1 MTAINVEQIS
11 SLEEYSIERRII
23 LLGSLQFELKGL
35 EKLQTKLQRVAKM
48 EEVERI
54 VEKHGAEMQK
64 KAVNNASKF
73 RGHYEG
79 RGKNKHFVK
88 PTGATKR
95 SISVNSSKIDRFK
108 YRVAPGT
115 AYAAYVELGTRKM
128 SAQPFIKP
136 AFDEQKKLFKDDL
149 ERLVK

>member
-1 MTAINVEQIS
+1 MADV
-11 SLEEYSIERRII
+11 R
-23 LLGSLQFELKGL
+23 FELKGL
-35 EKLQTKLQRVAKM
+35 EKLQKKLQKVSKM

-54 VEKHGAEMQK
+54 IEKHGTEMQR
-64 KAVNNASKF
+64 KAIINASKF

-95 SISVNSSKIDRFK
+95 SISVNSSKVGRFK
-108 YRVAPGT
+108 YKVAPGT
-115 AYAAYVELGTRKM
+115 NYAAYVELGTRKM

>member
-1 MTAINVEQIS
+1 MADV
-11 SLEEYSIERRII
+11 R
-23 LLGSLQFELKGL
+23 FELKGL
-35 EKLQTKLQRVAKM
+35 EKLQKKLQKVAKM
-48 EEVERI
+48 EEMERI
-54 VEKHGAEMQK
+54 IEKHGAEMQR
-64 KAVNNASKF
+64 KAIINASKF

-95 SISVNSSKIDRFK
+95 SISVNSSKVGRFK
-108 YRVAPGT
+108 YKVAPGT
-115 AYAAYVELGTRKM
+115 SYAAYVELGTRKM

-136 AFDEQKKLFKDDL
+136 AFDNQKEEFKKDL

>member
-1 MTAINVEQIS
+1 M
-11 SLEEYSIERRII
+11 I
-23 LLGSLQFELKGL
+23 LLADVRFELKGL
-35 EKLQTKLQRVAKM
+35 EKLQKKLQKVAKM
-48 EEVERI
+48 EEMERI
-54 VEKHGAEMQK
+54 IEKHGTEMQR
-64 KAVNNASKF
+64 KAIINASKF

-115 AYAAYVELGTRKM
+115 DYAVYVELGTRKM

-136 AFDEQKKLFKDDL
+136 AFDNQKQEFKKDL

>member
-1 MTAINVEQIS
+1 M
-11 SLEEYSIERRII
+11 
-23 LLGSLQFELKGL
+23 QFELKGL
-35 EKLQTKLQRVAKM
+35 EKLQKKLQKVAKM

-54 VEKHGAEMQK
+54 VEKHGTEMQK

-79 RGKNKHFVK
+79 RGKNRHFVK

-95 SISVNSSKIDRFK
+95 SISVNSSKIDRFR

-136 AFDEQKKLFKDDL
+136 AFDEQKKLFKNDL

>member
-1 MTAINVEQIS
+1 M
-11 SLEEYSIERRII
+11 
-23 LLGSLQFELKGL
+23 GSLQFELKGL

-64 KAVNNASKF
+64 KAVTNASKF

-95 SISVNSSKIDRFK
+95 SISVNSSKIDRFR

-136 AFDEQKKLFKDDL
+136 AFDEQKKLFKNDL

>member
-1 MTAINVEQIS
+1 M
-11 SLEEYSIERRII
+11 
-23 LLGSLQFELKGL
+23 GSLQFELKGL

-95 SISVNSSKIDRFK
+95 SISVNSSKIDRFR

-115 AYAAYVELGTRKM
+115 EYAIYVELGTRKM

-136 AFDEQKKLFKDDL
+136 AFDEQKKLFKNDL

>member
-1 MTAINVEQIS
+1 MADV
-11 SLEEYSIERRII
+11 R
-23 LLGSLQFELKGL
+23 FELKGL

-54 VEKHGAEMQK
+54 VEKHGTAMQK

-115 AYAAYVELGTRKM
+115 DYAAYVELGTRKM

-136 AFDEQKKLFKDDL
+136 AFDEQKKLFKNDL

>member
-1 MTAINVEQIS
+1 MADV
-11 SLEEYSIERRII
+11 R
-23 LLGSLQFELKGL
+23 FELKGV
-35 EKLQTKLQRVAKM
+35 EKLQKKLQKVAKL
-48 EEVERI
+48 EEMERI
-54 VEKHGAEMQK
+54 IEKHGTEMQR
-64 KAVNNASKF
+64 KAIINASKF

-95 SISVNSSKIDRFK
+95 SISVNSSKVGRFK
-108 YRVAPGT
+108 YKVAPGT
-115 AYAAYVELGTRKM
+115 SYAAYVELGTRKM

>member
-1 MTAINVEQIS
+1 MADV
-11 SLEEYSIERRII
+11 R
-23 LLGSLQFELKGL
+23 FELKGL
-35 EKLQTKLQRVAKM
+35 EKLQKKLQKVAKM
-48 EEVERI
+48 EEMERI
-54 VEKHGAEMQK
+54 IEKNGTEMQR
-64 KAVNNASKF
+64 KAINNASKF

-95 SISVNSSKIDRFK
+95 SISVNSSKVGRFK
-108 YRVAPGT
+108 YKVAPGT
-115 AYAAYVELGTRKM
+115 NYAAYVELGTRKM

-136 AFDEQKKLFKDDL
+136 AFDNQKEEFKKDL

>member
-1 MTAINVEQIS
+1 MSIN
-11 SLEEYSIERRII
+11 
-23 LLGSLQFELKGL
+23 FEFRGL
-35 EKLQTKLQRVAKM
+35 DKLQQKLKTVAKM
-48 EEVERI
+48 QEVEQL

-64 KAVNNASKF
+64 KAVKNAERF

-79 RGKNKHFVK
+79 RGSKKHFVK

-95 SISVNSSKIDRFK
+95 SISVNSSKLDRFK

-115 AYAAYVELGTRKM
+115 EYAVYVELGTRKM
-128 SAQPFIKP
+128 RAQPFIKP
-136 AFDEQKKLFKDDL
+136 AFDQQKELFKRDL

>member
-1 MTAINVEQIS
+1 MADV
-11 SLEEYSIERRII
+11 R
-23 LLGSLQFELKGL
+23 FELKGL
-35 EKLQTKLQRVAKM
+35 EKLQKKLQKVAKM
-48 EEVERI
+48 EEMERI
-54 VEKHGAEMQK
+54 IEKHGAEMQR
-64 KAVNNASKF
+64 KAIINASKF

-95 SISVNSSKIDRFK
+95 SISVNSSKVGRFK
-108 YRVAPGT
+108 YKVAPGT
-115 AYAAYVELGTRKM
+115 NYAAYVELGTRKM

-136 AFDEQKKLFKDDL
+136 AFDEQKVQFKNDL

>member
-1 MTAINVEQIS
+1 MS
-11 SLEEYSIERRII
+11 SLR
-23 LLGSLQFELKGL
+23 FELKGL
-35 EKLQTKLQRVAKM
+35 DKLQAKLQRTAKM
-48 EEVERI
+48 EEVEHI
-54 VEKHGAEMQK
+54 VEKHGEAMQK
-64 KAVNNASKF
+64 KAVNNASRF

-79 RGKNKHFVK
+79 RGKNRRFVR

-95 SISVNSSKIDRFK
+95 SISVNSGKIDRFK

-115 AYAAYVELGTRKM
+115 DYAAYVELGTRKM

-136 AFDEQKKLFKDDL
+136 AFDDQKRLFKNDL

>member
-1 MTAINVEQIS
+1 MS
-11 SLEEYSIERRII
+11 
-23 LLGSLQFELKGL
+23 SLQFELKGL
-35 EKLQTKLQRVAKM
+35 EKLQSKLQRVAKM
-48 EEVERI
+48 EEVEHI
-54 VEKHGAEMQK
+54 VEKHGTEMQK
-64 KAVNNASKF
+64 KAVNNASRF

-95 SISVNSSKIDRFK
+95 SISVNSGKVDRFK

-115 AYAAYVELGTRKM
+115 DYAAYVELGTRKM

-136 AFDEQKKLFKDDL
+136 AFDEQKKLFKNDL

>member
-1 MTAINVEQIS
+1 MADV
-11 SLEEYSIERRII
+11 R
-23 LLGSLQFELKGL
+23 FELKGL
-35 EKLQTKLQRVAKM
+35 EKLQKKLQKVAKM
-48 EEVERI
+48 EEMERI
-54 VEKHGAEMQK
+54 IEKHGAEMQR
-64 KAVNNASKF
+64 KAIINASKF

-95 SISVNSSKIDRFK
+95 SISVNSSKVGRFK
-108 YRVAPGT
+108 YKVAPGT
-115 AYAAYVELGTRKM
+115 SYAAYVELGTRKM

-136 AFDEQKKLFKDDL
+136 AFDEQKKLFKNDL

>member
-1 MTAINVEQIS
+1 M
-11 SLEEYSIERRII
+11 
-23 LLGSLQFELKGL
+23 GSLRFELKGL
-35 EKLQTKLQRVAKM
+35 DKLQAKLQRVAKM

-54 VEKHGAEMQK
+54 VEKNGEAMQK
-64 KAVNNASKF
+64 KAVKNAQFK
-73 RGHYEG
+73 GHY
-79 RGKNKHFVK
+79 RGKKFIK
-88 PTGATKR
+88 PTGATKK

-115 AYAAYVELGTRKM
+115 DYAAYVELGTRKM

-136 AFDEQKKLFKDDL
+136 AFDDQKKLFKNDL

>member
-1 MTAINVEQIS
+1 MS
-11 SLEEYSIERRII
+11 SLR
-23 LLGSLQFELKGL
+23 FELKGL

-48 EEVERI
+48 EEVEHI
-54 VEKHGAEMQK
+54 VEKHGEAMQK
-64 KAVNNASKF
+64 KAVNNASRF

-79 RGKNKHFVK
+79 RGKNRRFVR

-95 SISVNSSKIDRFK
+95 SISVNSGKIDRFK

-115 AYAAYVELGTRKM
+115 DYAAYVELGTRKM

-136 AFDEQKKLFKDDL
+136 AFDDQKRLFKNDL

>member
-1 MTAINVEQIS
+1 MS
-11 SLEEYSIERRII
+11 SLR
-23 LLGSLQFELKGL
+23 FELKGL
-35 EKLQTKLQRVAKM
+35 EKLQKKLQKVAKL
-48 EEVERI
+48 EEMERI
-54 VEKHGAEMQK
+54 IEKHGTEMQR
-64 KAVNNASKF
+64 KAIINASKF

-95 SISVNSSKIDRFK
+95 SISVNSNKVGRFK
-108 YRVAPGT
+108 YKVAPGT

-136 AFDEQKKLFKDDL
+136 AFDDQKKLFKNDL
-149 ERLVK
+149 ERLFK

>member
-1 MTAINVEQIS
+1 M
-11 SLEEYSIERRII
+11 
-23 LLGSLQFELKGL
+23 QFELKGL

-54 VEKHGAEMQK
+54 VEKHGTEMQK

-95 SISVNSSKIDRFK
+95 SISVNSSKIDRFR

-115 AYAAYVELGTRKM
+115 DYAAYVELGTRKM

-136 AFDEQKKLFKDDL
+136 AFDEQKKLFKNDL

>member
-1 MTAINVEQIS
+1 M
-11 SLEEYSIERRII
+11 
-23 LLGSLQFELKGL
+23 GSLQFELKGL
-35 EKLQTKLQRVAKM
+35 EKLQAKLQRVAKM

-54 VEKHGAEMQK
+54 VEKHGVDMQK
-64 KAVNNASKF
+64 RAVTNASKF

-79 RGKNKHFVK
+79 RGKNRRFVK

-115 AYAAYVELGTRKM
+115 DYAAYVELGTRKM

-136 AFDEQKKLFKDDL
+136 AFDDQKRLFKNDL

>member
-1 MTAINVEQIS
+1 LADV
-11 SLEEYSIERRII
+11 R
-23 LLGSLQFELKGL
+23 FELKGL
-35 EKLQTKLQRVAKM
+35 EKLQKKLQKVAKM
-48 EEVERI
+48 EEMERI
-54 VEKHGAEMQK
+54 IEKHGAEMQR
-64 KAVNNASKF
+64 KAIINASKF

-95 SISVNSSKIDRFK
+95 SISVNSSKIDRFR

-136 AFDEQKKLFKDDL
+136 AFDEQKKLFKNDL

>member
-1 MTAINVEQIS
+1 M
-11 SLEEYSIERRII
+11 
-23 LLGSLQFELKGL
+23 GSLQFELKGL
-35 EKLQTKLQRVAKM
+35 EKLQAKLQRVAKM
-48 EEVERI
+48 EEVESI
-54 VEKHGAEMQK
+54 VEKHGVEMQK
-64 KAVNNASKF
+64 KAVNNASRF

-79 RGKNKHFVK
+79 RGKNRRFVR

-115 AYAAYVELGTRKM
+115 DYAAYVELGTRKM

-136 AFDEQKKLFKDDL
+136 AFDDQKRLFKKDL

>member
-1 MTAINVEQIS
+1 MS
-11 SLEEYSIERRII
+11 
-23 LLGSLQFELKGL
+23 SLQFELKGL
-35 EKLQTKLQRVAKM
+35 EKLQSKLQRVAKM

-54 VEKHGAEMQK
+54 VEKHGTAMQK

-95 SISVNSSKIDRFK
+95 SISVNSSKIDRFR

-136 AFDEQKKLFKDDL
+136 AFDEQKKLFKNDL

>member
-1 MTAINVEQIS
+1 MS
-11 SLEEYSIERRII
+11 
-23 LLGSLQFELKGL
+23 SLQFELKGL
-35 EKLQTKLQRVAKM
+35 EKLQSKLQRVAKM
-48 EEVERI
+48 EEVEHI
-54 VEKHGAEMQK
+54 VEKHGEAMQK
-64 KAVNNASKF
+64 KAVNNASRF

-128 SAQPFIKP
+128 NAQPFIKP
-136 AFDEQKKLFKDDL
+136 AFDEQKKLFKNDL

>member
-1 MTAINVEQIS
+1 MS
-11 SLEEYSIERRII
+11 SLR
-23 LLGSLQFELKGL
+23 FELKGL
-35 EKLQTKLQRVAKM
+35 ENLQTKLKKVSKM
-48 EEVERI
+48 EEIERI
-54 VEKHGAEMQK
+54 VEKNGVDMQRR
-64 KAVNNASKF
+64 AVNNASKF

-95 SISVNSSKIDRFK
+95 SISVNSSKIDRFR

-115 AYAAYVELGTRKM
+115 EYAIYVELGTRKM

-136 AFDEQKKLFKDDL
+136 AFDNQKEEFKKDL

>member
-1 MTAINVEQIS
+1 MADV
-11 SLEEYSIERRII
+11 R
-23 LLGSLQFELKGL
+23 FELKGL
-35 EKLQTKLQRVAKM
+35 EKLQKKLQKVAKM
-48 EEVERI
+48 EEMERI
-54 VEKHGAEMQK
+54 IEKHGTEMQR
-64 KAVNNASKF
+64 KAIINASKF

-95 SISVNSSKIDRFK
+95 SISVNSSKVGRFK
-108 YRVAPGT
+108 YKVAPGT
-115 AYAAYVELGTRKM
+115 NYAAYVELGTRKM

-136 AFDEQKKLFKDDL
+136 AFDNQKEEFKKDL

>member
-1 MTAINVEQIS
+1 M
-11 SLEEYSIERRII
+11 
-23 LLGSLQFELKGL
+23 GSLQFELKGL
-35 EKLQTKLQRVAKM
+35 EKLQKKLQKVAKL
-48 EEVERI
+48 EEMERI
-54 VEKHGAEMQK
+54 IEKHGTEMQR
-64 KAVNNASKF
+64 KAIINASKF

-95 SISVNSSKIDRFK
+95 SISVNSSKIDRFR

-136 AFDEQKKLFKDDL
+136 AFDEQKKLFKNDL

>member
-1 MTAINVEQIS
+1 M
-11 SLEEYSIERRII
+11 
-23 LLGSLQFELKGL
+23 GSLRFELKGL
-35 EKLQTKLQRVAKM
+35 EKLQKKHQKVAKM
-48 EEVERI
+48 EEMERI
-54 VEKHGAEMQK
+54 IEKHGAEMQR
-64 KAVNNASKF
+64 KAIINASKF

-95 SISVNSSKIDRFK
+95 SISVNSSKVGRFK
-108 YRVAPGT
+108 YKVAPGT
-115 AYAAYVELGTRKM
+115 NYAAYVELGTRKM

-136 AFDEQKKLFKDDL
+136 AFDDQKKLFKYDL

>member
-1 MTAINVEQIS
+1 MS
-11 SLEEYSIERRII
+11 
-23 LLGSLQFELKGL
+23 SLQFELKGL
-35 EKLQTKLQRVAKM
+35 EKLQKKLQKVAKM
-48 EEVERI
+48 EEVEHI
-54 VEKHGAEMQK
+54 VEKHGTEMQK
-64 KAVNNASKF
+64 KAVNNASRF

-79 RGKNKHFVK
+79 RGKNRRFVR

-95 SISVNSSKIDRFK
+95 SISVNSSKIDRFR

-115 AYAAYVELGTRKM
+115 SYAAYVELGTRKM

>member
-1 MTAINVEQIS
+1 MSVNFEFRGLDKLQQKLKTAAKMQEVEQ
-11 SLEEYSIERRII
+11 L
-23 LLGSLQFELKGL
+23 
-35 EKLQTKLQRVAKM
+35 
-48 EEVERI
+48 

-64 KAVNNASKF
+64 KAVKNAERF

-79 RGKNKHFVK
+79 RGSKKHFVK

-95 SISVNSSKIDRFK
+95 SISVNSSKLDRFK

-115 AYAAYVELGTRKM
+115 EYAVYVELGTRKM

-136 AFDEQKKLFKDDL
+136 AFDQQKELFKRDL
-149 ERLVK
+149 ERLLK

>member
-1 MTAINVEQIS
+1 MANI
-11 SLEEYSIERRII
+11 R
-23 LLGSLQFELKGL
+23 FELKGL
-35 EKLQTKLQRVAKM
+35 EELQTKLKKVSKM

-54 VEKHGAEMQK
+54 VEKHGVDMQR
-64 KAVNNASKF
+64 KAVNNASTF

-79 RGKNKHFVK
+79 RGQNRRFVK

-95 SISVNSSKIDRFK
+95 SISVNSSKIGRFK

-115 AYAAYVELGTRKM
+115 DYAAYVELGTRKM

-136 AFDEQKKLFKDDL
+136 AFDDQKKLFKNDL
-149 ERLVK
+149 ERLFK

>member
-1 MTAINVEQIS
+1 M
-11 SLEEYSIERRII
+11 
-23 LLGSLQFELKGL
+23 QFELKGL
-35 EKLQTKLQRVAKM
+35 EKLQKKLQKVAKM
-48 EEVERI
+48 EEVEPI
-54 VEKHGAEMQK
+54 VEKHGTEMQK

-79 RGKNKHFVK
+79 RGKNRHFVK

-95 SISVNSSKIDRFK
+95 SISVNSSKIDRFR

-136 AFDEQKKLFKDDL
+136 AFDEQKKLFKNDL

>member
-1 MTAINVEQIS
+1 MS
-11 SLEEYSIERRII
+11 SLR
-23 LLGSLQFELKGL
+23 FELKGL
-35 EKLQTKLQRVAKM
+35 EKLQAKLQRTAKM
-48 EEVERI
+48 EEVEHI
-54 VEKHGAEMQK
+54 VEKHGEAMQK
-64 KAVNNASKF
+64 KAVNNASRF

-79 RGKNKHFVK
+79 RGKNRRFVR

-95 SISVNSSKIDRFK
+95 SISVNSGKIDRFK

-115 AYAAYVELGTRKM
+115 DYAAYVELGTRKM

>member
-1 MTAINVEQIS
+1 MS
-11 SLEEYSIERRII
+11 SVR
-23 LLGSLQFELKGL
+23 FELKGL
-35 EKLQTKLQRVAKM
+35 GKLQKKLQKVAKM
-48 EEVERI
+48 EEMERI
-54 VEKHGAEMQK
+54 IEKHGTEMQR
-64 KAVNNASKF
+64 KAIINASKF

-115 AYAAYVELGTRKM
+115 DYAAYVELGTRKM

-136 AFDEQKKLFKDDL
+136 AFDDQKRLFKKDL
-149 ERLVK
+149 EGLVK